1 MPFVEISRQKLRQD
15 IREEMADAGIEMAEE
30 ALNAIAEKR
39 LRKEVASGVQTI
51 QYQLVT
57 LMTTNGWF
65 LAVVKSCEPIE
76 YRVCAT
82 QRANG
87 RS

>member
-1 MPFVEISRQKLRQD
+1 MT
-15 IREEMADAGIEMAEE
+15 DAGIEMAEE

-57 LMTTNGWF
+57 LMTTNG
-65 LAVVKSCEPIE
+65 
-76 YRVCAT
+76 
-82 QRANG
+82 
-87 RS
+87 

>member
-57 LMTTNGWF
+57 LMTTNG
-65 LAVVKSCEPIE
+65 
-76 YRVCAT
+76 
-82 QRANG
+82 
-87 RS
+87 

>member
-76 YRVCAT
+76 YRVY
-82 QRANG
+82 ANIAC
-87 RS
+87 

>member
-15 IREEMADAGIEMAEE
+15 IREEMTDAGIEMAEE

-57 LMTTNGWF
+57 LMTTNG
-65 LAVVKSCEPIE
+65 
-76 YRVCAT
+76 
-82 QRANG
+82 
-87 RS
+87 